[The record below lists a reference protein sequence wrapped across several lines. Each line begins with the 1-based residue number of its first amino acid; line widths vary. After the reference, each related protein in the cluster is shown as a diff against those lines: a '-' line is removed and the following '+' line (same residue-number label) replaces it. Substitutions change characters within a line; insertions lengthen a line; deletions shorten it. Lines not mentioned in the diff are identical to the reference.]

1 MVKGLYIL
9 NEEPYRMIYGPDQQ
23 AAIRSMVDIYAPPQ
37 TVSSLKQNPSVLRDA
52 EVVFSGWGCPGMDA
66 AFLAAAPKLQALF
79 YGAGSVRGIV
89 TDALWD
95 RRIVVTS
102 SYAANAVPVAEFC
115 LATILFSLKLGWR
128 HMGRIRSEKRWI
140 ERMPM
145 PGAYGSTVGLV
156 SLGMIGRRTLEL
168 LRPFDVKIA
177 VYSTSLT
184 EERARTLDVRR
195 CELDELFS
203 VSDVVS
209 LHTPNIPETQGMIR
223 GQHFRRMHK
232 DATFVNTAR
241 GAVVNEPEMIEV
253 LKERQDL
260 TAVLDVT
267 NPEPPVAGSPL
278 YELSNVVLTPH
289 IAGSM
294 FNECRRM
301 GQYAV
306 DECRRYLDGKPLQ
319 WQITRELAQRLA

>member
-1 MVKGLYIL
+1 M
-9 NEEPYRMIYGPDQQ
+9 E
-23 AAIRSMVDIYAPPQ
+23 
-37 TVSSLKQNPSVLRDA
+37 
-52 EVVFSGWGCPGMDA
+52 
-66 AFLAAAPKLQALF
+66 
-79 YGAGSVRGIV
+79 
-89 TDALWD
+89 
-95 RRIVVTS
+95 
-102 SYAANAVPVAEFC
+102 
-115 LATILFSLKLGWR
+115 
-128 HMGRIRSEKRWI
+128 RIRTEKRWI

-156 SLGMIGRRTLEL
+156 SLGMIGRRTLDL
-168 LRPFDVKIA
+168 LRPFDVKIV

-184 EERARTLDVRR
+184 EERAGALNVRR
-195 CELDELFS
+195 CDLDELFS

-223 GQHFRRMHK
+223 GKHFRRMQNN
-232 DATFVNTAR
+232 ATFINTAR

-253 LKERQDL
+253 LKERKDL

-278 YELSNVVLTPH
+278 YELPNVVLTPH

-306 DECRRYLDGKPLQ
+306 DECRRYLDGRPLQ
-319 WQITRELAQRLA
+319 WQITRVMAQRLA